1 MIKIGKK
8 IPVYIE
14 HEIAVYRKRMI
25 SIKKFISFL
34 PLLLL
39 AITLNAQDSD
49 AVTFEMNLS
58 KDKLGINE
66 RLHVDFAM
74 NKDGDNFNPPDFT
87 GFRVIMGPSQS
98 ISSSWINGVRSY
110 SKTYS
115 YTLAPRSQGS
125 FTLKQ
130 ATIVIDGKTYKTTPK
145 VIEVTAAVDK
155 PSDEMTADDV
165 ADESLHLVAEV
176 SKSDPYMN
184 EGLSVVYKM
193 YISPAISISNYQP
206 LDNPKYNN
214 FWSQDIPVSRPDV
227 KNGTYKGKP
236 YRYVI
241 LKRVVLYPQKSG
253 KLSIEPLSLE
263 VTVDV
268 PTNKRDFFGGRI
280 YSQTTKTVSAGNRT
294 IDVKALPEK
303 GKPINFSGAVGKFD
317 FKVTTSKT
325 VLNASES
332 LQAKVQINGKGNLK
346 LFQLPEPSLPSA
358 LEVYEPEFE
367 ESVRTTISG
376 TQGTVSNNY
385 TIVPSFKGKYP
396 IPPISFSYFD
406 PDTESYHT
414 LSSDE
419 ILINVKEG
427 PMSANTAT
435 GSSDSAGKQ
444 SVATG
449 DQFNFIKLNAKLTD
463 IGQNYFF
470 GSTSFYL
477 WLLLPLL
484 LIPLA
489 IVFGK
494 KREAIAGDVV
504 GNRIRRANK
513 LARKYL
519 SKARKELGNKE
530 PFYIALEKGLH
541 NYLKAKLKIET
552 SEFSKE
558 RIASLLDERKVDP
571 TTKNGFI
578 SLLQNC
584 EMARYSPF
592 SEVQMQQDYDGASEV
607 ISQLDKQL

>member
-1 MIKIGKK
+1 LLKR
-8 IPVYIE
+8 YITL
-14 HEIAVYRKRMI
+14 I
-25 SIKKFISFL
+25 
-34 PLLLL
+34 PLLFL
-39 AITLNAQDSD
+39 AIVLKAQDSD
-49 AVTFEMNLS
+49 AVTFEMILS

-66 RLHVDFAM
+66 RLRVDFAM

-87 GFRVIMGPSQS
+87 GFRVLMGPSQS
-98 ISSSWINGVRSY
+98 ISSSWVNGVRSY

-115 YTLAPRSQGS
+115 YTLAPRSQGR
-125 FTLKQ
+125 FTIKQ
-130 ATIVIDGKTYKTTPK
+130 ATIVIDGQTYKSTPK
-145 VIEVTAAVDK
+145 EVEVTPAVDK

-176 SKSDPYMN
+176 SKTDPYLN
-184 EGLSVVYKM
+184 EALSVVYKM

-227 KNGTYKGKP
+227 KNGTYNGKP

-253 KLSIEPLSLE
+253 KLEIEPLSLE
-263 VTVDV
+263 VSVDV
-268 PTNKRDFFGGRI
+268 PTNQRDFFGGRI

-294 IDVKALPEK
+294 IDVKPLPEK
-303 GKPINFSGAVGKFD
+303 GKPVNFSGAVGKFD
-317 FKVTTSKT
+317 FSVTTSKT
-325 VLNASES
+325 HLNASES
-332 LQAKVQINGKGNLK
+332 LQAKVQVSGKGNLK
-346 LFQLPEPSLPSA
+346 LFQLPKPILPGS

-367 ESVRTTISG
+367 ESVRTTLSG

-385 TIVPSFKGKYP
+385 TIVPSFRGKYP
-396 IPPISFSYFD
+396 MPSISFTYFD
-406 PDTESYHT
+406 PNIESYKT
-414 LSSDE
+414 LTSKE

-427 PMSANTAT
+427 PTSANDIFDAQN
-435 GSSDSAGKQ
+435 SNGKQ

-449 DQFNFIKLNAKLTD
+449 NQFNFIKLKPHLTA
-463 IGQNYFF
+463 IGTNYFF
-470 GSTSFYL
+470 GSTRFYL

-489 IVFGK
+489 IIFGK
-494 KREAIAGDVV
+494 KREAIAGDVA

-541 NYLKAKLKIET
+541 NYLKAKLKIQT
-552 SEFSKE
+552 SEFNKE
-558 RIASLLDERKVDP
+558 KIASLLDEKGVDES
-571 TTKNGFI
+571 TKDGFI
-578 SLLQNC
+578 ALLKNC

-592 SEVQMQQDYDGASEV
+592 SEVQMQQDYDSASAV